1 VCGELVA
8 SATFGSSSNP
18 TLLARIWFF
27 RFWRKNPRMSII
39 FLRNL
44 HYFRWNLAFFRFR

>member
-8 SATFGSSSNP
+8 SAALGSPAAPKLS
-18 TLLARIWFF
+18 ARIGFF